1 MSVPWTSA
9 RGAPA
14 ARASAMGPIPVAR
27 STATGRAR
35 RRRRRRACSTM
46 NSLDWRGTN
55 APGLTRRRRP
65 PNSVPPRMWAIGS
78 PPARRRISVR
88 YRRTRRP
95 SASSSWSSASAPT
108 PRHRAT
114 RTLASSR
121 SRPGGQ
127 WSMAG
132 DRRSRRSP
140 SAISS
145 RAVVATG
152 ELYPAPAYPWLR
164 GEPIDPLC
172 PRASRGQG
180 RDDDVR
186 PGPGASPGRRGR
198 AAVQGRAADPRD
210 RGHREQARSVGHGGC
225 GGPQRPQRGARG
237 RGPPPA
243 RRRHRGGDP
252 GRGVPAGARAGDPR
266 RGQRAGRSE
275 DRPVPLDRSYCR
287 VMRVNRPGEPSF
299 AGVGTFDKLPLV
311 LDPAELEGVDVAI
324 VGAPIDE
331 TTVGRPGTRFGPRAI
346 RLADPAGAGDER
358 PHMDLGV
365 DPYEA
370 LTVVDHGDV
379 EVVPGDPARSHE
391 AIRAAV
397 GGVLRA
403 GAFPVVLGGDHSILH
418 PDAGAAADHL
428 GEIGVIHFDAHA
440 DDAESLFGVRRSH
453 GTPVRLVVEETI
465 RRGSAAARSWLSV
478 DIDVVDPG
486 SAPGTGAPEPGGL
499 TPRELLRAVRRI
511 GLDVDLCGMEVVE
524 VSPPYDQADV
534 TALLAHR
541 TILEVLSGLALRR
554 AGRPP
559 SPERPAR

>member
-1 MSVPWTSA
+1 MSVPWTSV
-9 RGAPA
+9 RGASA

-27 STATGRAR
+27 STATGRDR

-65 PNSVPPRMWAIGS
+65 PNSVHPRMWAIGS

-95 SASSSWSSASAPT
+95 STSSSWSSASAPT

-114 RTLASSR
+114 RIVASSR

-198 AAVQGRAADPRD
+198 ATVQGRAADPRD
-210 RGHREQARSVGHGGC
+210 RGHREQARPVGHGRC
-225 GGPQRPQRGARG
+225 GRPQRPQRGARG

-252 GRGVPAGARAGDPR
+252 GRGVPAGAGAGDPCG
-266 RGQRAGRSE
+266 GQ
-275 DRPVPLDRSYCR
+275 
-287 VMRVNRPGEPSF
+287 
-299 AGVGTFDKLPLV
+299 
-311 LDPAELEGVDVAI
+311 
-324 VGAPIDE
+324 
-331 TTVGRPGTRFGPRAI
+331 RPGTRFGPRAI

-418 PDAGAAADHL
+418 PNAGAAADHL
-428 GEIGVIHFDAHA
+428 GEIGLIHFDAHA

-453 GTPVRLVVEETI
+453 GTPVRLLVEEGSVQGEHVVQVGLRGYWPGPEEFAWARERGLVWFTQGEIDERGLDDVVEETI

-559 SPERPAR
+559 SPERPGH